1 MSESAGEGPLAR
13 RIAAAYRWHRRLGA
27 TVFETPHCGIV
38 ADPSKPQVWDCNHA
52 DAVTARDATEC
63 DAVFAAMERHL
74 GHSQWRVVHTDGQT
88 PDAFLAR
95 LAYADFQERPVTIQ
109 MALQGE
115 VARAGAPLDLRPVES
130 EADWA
135 DLKTLVVANH
145 REGKTTAG
153 LEIEEEI
160 SAAMVVNYR
169 AKAPD
174 CRFHLAFADRQ
185 PVAYGAVAVAPGGV
199 GMVEDVFT
207 LPERRGRGVASA
219 MIAAFVEEARRRG
232 CDTVFIGALADE
244 AAKRLYGRLGFAP
257 VALARSWVKEVGERA
272 SA

>member
-1 MSESAGEGPLAR
+1 VSAGKKELTR

-27 TVFETPHCGIV
+27 AVFETPHCGIV

-52 DAVTARDATEC
+52 DAVTARDAPEC
-63 DAVFAAMERHL
+63 DAVFAAMERRL
-74 GHSQWRVVHTDGQT
+74 GHSQWRVVHTDGFT
-88 PDAFLAR
+88 PDVFLAR
-95 LAYADFQERPVTIQ
+95 VAFDDFRERPVTIQ

-115 VARAGAPLDLRPVES
+115 VAHAGAPLDLRPVES

-135 DLKTLVVANH
+135 ALETLVVANH

-160 SAAMVVNYR
+160 SAAMVANYR

-174 CRFHLAFADRQ
+174 CRFHLAFVDGL

-199 GMVEDVFT
+199 GMVEDLFT
-207 LPERRGRGVASA
+207 HPESRRRGVASA
-219 MIAAFVEEARRRG
+219 MIAAFVEDVRRRG
-232 CDTVFIGALADE
+232 CDTAFIGALADE
-244 AAKRLYGRLGFAP
+244 AAKGLYRRLGFAP
-257 VALARSWVKEVGERA
+257 VALARSWVNDVGERT
-272 SA
+272 SV